1 MTGPQD
7 PFATPGD
14 DQPQDRP
21 QDPSQPQAP
30 PPYGQPQP
38 GSVPADYP
46 QPGYGQ
52 QYAQQPFGQPPHPQA
67 QGTSAL
73 AIGALISAFLCSPLG
88 IILGFVAK
96 SQIKKTGQSGDGL
109 ATAAI
114 IVGVV
119 SMLLGI
125 VLFASGMSDLE
136 TAP

>member
-7 PFATPGD
+7 PFATPGG

-21 QDPSQPQAP
+21 QDPSQPSGP

-38 GSVPADYP
+38 GAVPPDQ
-46 QPGYGQ
+46 QPYGQ
-52 QYAQQPFGQPPHPQA
+52 QYGQPPFGQPPYPQA

-114 IVGVV
+114 VVGVV

-125 VLFASGMSDLE
+125 VLFASGMSNVE

>member
-7 PFATPGD
+7 PFASPGG
-14 DQPQDRP
+14 
-21 QDPSQPQAP
+21 DPSQNP

-38 GSVPADYP
+38 GAVPPDYP
-46 QPGYGQ
+46 QPY
-52 QYAQQPFGQPPHPQA
+52 GQPPHPPQ

-88 IILGFVAK
+88 IVLGLVAK

-114 IVGVV
+114 IVGAL
-119 SMLLGI
+119 SLLLGV
-125 VLFASGMSDLE
+125 VLFGSGLSNLE
-136 TAP
+136 TSP

>member
-7 PFATPGD
+7 PFATPDPNAPQNPPQG
-14 DQPQDRP
+14 QPPGYGQ
-21 QDPSQPQAP
+21 QPPAYGQQ
-30 PPYGQPQP
+30 PYG
-38 GSVPADYP
+38 

-52 QYAQQPFGQPPHPQA
+52 QPQYGQQPFGQPPYPQ
-67 QGTSAL
+67 QRGGTSPL

-114 IVGVV
+114 VVGVL
-119 SMLLGI
+119 SMLLGV
-125 VLFASGMSDLE
+125 VLFSSGMSNLE